1 MSNGVK
7 TVLVVVG
14 GLALVALLIFG
25 GFVVGR
31 LTLGQ
36 AAWPMWTDRASV
48 IWGPGMMA
56 SYPAGVPGFGGSRG
70 GRAGGFH
77 GMMGFGARWR
87 GFGGMMGTPGGMMGG
102 LWSSGADPL
111 TLDQAEAALDR
122 YLASFAEDDLRVAEI
137 MIFENHAYAE
147 IVEASTGI
155 GAMEVLVDP
164 LTLAVY
170 PEPGPNV
177 MWNTKYGH
185 MTGQGGMMGALG
197 QGMMGGLWGLPASP
211 DPTEMA
217 VTPAEAVALAQAYLD
232 RSGEGYRA
240 ADHADRFYGYYTLH
254 IEQGDR
260 TVGML
265 SVHGVT
271 GDVFPHTWHGAFI
284 EMSEVHAE

>member
-7 TVLVVVG
+7 TVVVVVG

-31 LTLGQ
+31 LSLGV

-56 SYPAGVPGFGGSRG
+56 SYSPCVPELASSRG

-87 GFGGMMGTPGGMMGG
+87 GFGGMMGAPGGMMGG

-122 YLASFAEDDLRVAEI
+122 YLANFAEDDLRVAEI

-155 GAMEVLVDP
+155 GAREVLVDP
-164 LTLAVY
+164 LTMAVY
-170 PEPGPNV
+170 PEPGPNM

-185 MTGQGGMMGALG
+185 MTGQGGMMGG
-197 QGMMGGLWGLPASP
+197 WGGPPASP

-217 VTPAEAVALAQAYLD
+217 VTPVEALAFAQAYLD

-240 ADHADRFYGYYTLH
+240 ADHADRFYGYYTVH

-265 SVHGVT
+265 SVNGVT

-284 EMSEVHAE
+284 EMSEIHAE